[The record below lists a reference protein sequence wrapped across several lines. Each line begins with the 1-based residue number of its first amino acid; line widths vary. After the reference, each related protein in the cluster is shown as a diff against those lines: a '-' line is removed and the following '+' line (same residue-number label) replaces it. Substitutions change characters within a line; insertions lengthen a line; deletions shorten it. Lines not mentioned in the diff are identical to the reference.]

1 MAKKIIVNPKIMLG
15 KPVFQGTRIP
25 VYLVLDLLADGVA
38 AEQITKEYYPNLTN
52 EDIAEALKY
61 ADRLVR
67 NEEVIFTK

>member
-1 MAKKIIVNPKIMLG
+1 MAKKIIMSPKLMLG
-15 KPVFQGTRIP
+15 KPVFEGTRIP
-25 VYLVLDLLADGVA
+25 VYLVLDLLADGMKA
-38 AEQITKEYYPNLTN
+38 DEIIKDYYPDLTK